1 MGRKKETDDIVK
13 IEKARGTYELWI
25 EYLKENDEYK
35 YRCELLGEGFS
46 EFIDRNKRKLSGEL
60 IEMDLFD
67 IAETPS
73 DEEKYKKICECNSD
87 YEKYKIDDAIDRFWS
102 KNNKTYNFFGNIHA
116 PDYDFE
122 VWWKEYAMVR
132 IEKKDDDS
140 WIIHKIDEGSVSLYA
155 NELMASTDEE
165 IKLDEDIIKEH
176 YSAWHGEREGRLMLL
191 VNTNYPLAELGKV
204 FNEIIQEHKERYG
217 ITPIKEKEYANR
229 MVPSPITA
237 RQVSELAIYI
247 NVYKLQKDGMK
258 YKDIV
263 RTIQP
268 KSPYLD
274 EKGRLDENGRRMY
287 VAYNQKAKNII
298 NNVGEGIFPGKY

>member
-1 MGRKKETDDIVK
+1 MGRKKKADDTVK
-13 IEKARGTYELWI
+13 IEKAKRTYELWI

-35 YRCELLGEGFS
+35 YRCELSSEGFS

-60 IEMDLFD
+60 VEMDLFG
-67 IAETPS
+67 IAEAPS
-73 DEEKYKKICECNSD
+73 DEEIYKRICQYNSD
-87 YEKYKIDDAIDRFWS
+87 FAKYEINDAIGRFWS
-102 KNNKTYNFFGNIHA
+102 KHNKTYNFFGNIHA
-116 PDYDFE
+116 SDYDFE

-140 WIIHKIDEGSVSLYA
+140 WIIHKIDKGSVSLYA
-155 NELMASTDEE
+155 NELIAS
-165 IKLDEDIIKEH
+165 IDEDEIGLDLIKEH
-176 YSAWHGEREGRLMLL
+176 FSTWHGEREGRLTLL

-237 RQVSELAIYI
+237 RQVSELATYI
-247 NVYKLQKDGMK
+247 NVHKFQKNGMK

-268 KSPYLD
+268 NSPYID
-274 EKGRLDENGRRMY
+274 EEGRLDETGRRMY
-287 VAYNQKAKNII
+287 LAYNQKAKRII
-298 NNVGEGIFPGKY
+298 NNVGEGIFPGEY